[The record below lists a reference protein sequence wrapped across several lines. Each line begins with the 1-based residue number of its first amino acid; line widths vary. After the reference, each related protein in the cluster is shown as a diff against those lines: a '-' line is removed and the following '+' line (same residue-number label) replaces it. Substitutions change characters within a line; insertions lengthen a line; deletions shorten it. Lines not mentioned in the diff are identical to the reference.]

1 MHAVRTTYTYVY
13 RGIVSC
19 INIVSLLVIKSQAVV
34 ASDHY
39 SHACAVAEFVNS
51 RAMVGAG
58 GGSGRSTASRIA
70 DAFNSVSASSASGLE
85 SNNNVA
91 PART

>member
-1 MHAVRTTYTYVY
+1 M
-13 RGIVSC
+13 
-19 INIVSLLVIKSQAVV
+19 LVIKSQAVV

-39 SHACAVAEFVNS
+39 SPACAVAEFVNS

-70 DAFNSVSASSASGLE
+70 AAFNSVSASSASGLE